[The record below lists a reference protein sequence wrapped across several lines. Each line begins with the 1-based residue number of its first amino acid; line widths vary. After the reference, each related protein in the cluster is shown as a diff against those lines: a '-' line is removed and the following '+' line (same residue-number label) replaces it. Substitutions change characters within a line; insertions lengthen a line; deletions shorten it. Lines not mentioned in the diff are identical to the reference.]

1 MNGKQYLKVLKKNVL
16 PDMKS
21 HKCKIMFAD
30 RAPSHT
36 AKKSIPYLKK
46 EKVKTIFFPS
56 SSPDINPIENALS
69 YVKNKLERRD
79 IEM

>member
-1 MNGKQYLKVLKKNVL
+1 MESNKKNVL

-36 AKKSIPYLKK
+36 AKKFISYLKK
-46 EKVKTIFFPS
+46 EKVKTIFFPR
-56 SSPDINPIENALS
+56 SSPDINPIENAFS
-69 YVKNKLERRD
+69 YVKNKLDRRD
-79 IEM
+79 I